1 MVKIESNCNSCTLVV
16 GMQNGTNTL
25 EKHLAFFSKV
35 KHTPPIWPILRYL
48 PKRNE
53 NKCLYEDLH
62 MNVQNSFI
70 CHSQKPN
77 LVSINQWINKL
88 CIQQNTIQQYKSDE
102 LLIQVTTCKKLK
114 IIILSE
120 RSQKKREHALWF
132 YFHKTLETAN

>member
-1 MVKIESNCNSCTLVV
+1 
-16 GMQNGTNTL
+16 
-25 EKHLAFFSKV
+25 
-35 KHTPPIWPILRYL
+35 
-48 PKRNE
+48 
-53 NKCLYEDLH
+53 

-77 LVSINQWINKL
+77 LVSINQWIIKL

-102 LLIQVTTCKKLK
+102 LLIQVTTCKKFKL
-114 IIILSE
+114 IILSE